1 MSLLTNNVQHGLIVF
16 LFLFILNPILFTGS
30 ILCISST
37 MALAADQRR
46 KILKVLM
53 ISLLLDLV

>member
-16 LFLFILNPILFTGS
+16 LFLFILNPIPFTGP

-53 ISLLLDLV
+53 ISLLMDLV